1 MQSFIKPASNWRFK
15 YSDEFQNGT
24 FVINGC
30 RSNGIRRKYSDSH
43 IIVPDL
49 ELENKYLGQCILT
62 QISVKKGIKKLGSE
76 AVEAVINEWKQM
88 NEKNTFVPIL
98 ASELSKEDKV
108 RALRMI
114 MFIKRKR
121 CGRIKARGCADGRKQ
136 RNYIPKEDASSPIV
150 STEGLMISYVLDAKE
165 NFKVLQYYL
174 RKANSNKNS
183 LPDPSINITIH
194 DTNIPITID
203 NFSS

>member
-1 MQSFIKPASNWRFK
+1 M
-15 YSDEFQNGT
+15 
-24 FVINGC
+24 
-30 RSNGIRRKYSDSH
+30 
-43 IIVPDL
+43 

-183 LPDPSINITIH
+183 LPDPSINTTIH

-203 NFSS
+203 NFSSKKNYFSLFHTVASRTIPVKIISPKQPSTNNVKTLAAYKTVTDDST